1 MKNKIYP
8 CIWFDGNAGE
18 AASYYCT
25 LFDHS
30 YIRTETPMVVVFD
43 IEGMRFM
50 GLNGG
55 PLYKPN
61 PTVSFFM
68 TFKSQERLDKAWK
81 GLSAGGKIMMPLDLY
96 EWSPL
101 YGWVEDRYGVSWQL
115 TMADPDAGAQPV
127 IPALMFVG
135 EQFGKG
141 EEALRHYSRI
151 FGSSGTPFIYRYPD
165 SETLQ
170 AGKIA
175 HAKFNLL
182 GQEFILM
189 DSGLFH
195 DHTFT
200 EGISL
205 VIECQDQDEIDHYWN
220 ELSRGGSEGKCGW
233 LKDTFGLSWQ
243 VVPAILP
250 ELMSDPEKAEG
261 VMRAFRQM
269 TKFEINKLL
278 QDK

>member
-1 MKNKIYP
+1 
-8 CIWFDGNAGE
+8 
-18 AASYYCT
+18 
-25 LFDHS
+25 
-30 YIRTETPMVVVFD
+30 
-43 IEGMRFM
+43 
-50 GLNGG
+50 
-55 PLYKPN
+55 
-61 PTVSFFM
+61 
-68 TFKSQERLDKAWK
+68 
-81 GLSAGGKIMMPLDLY
+81 
-96 EWSPL
+96 
-101 YGWVEDRYGVSWQL
+101 
-115 TMADPDAGAQPV
+115 
-127 IPALMFVG
+127 
-135 EQFGKG
+135 
-141 EEALRHYSRI
+141 
-151 FGSSGTPFIYRYPD
+151 
-165 SETLQ
+165 LQ